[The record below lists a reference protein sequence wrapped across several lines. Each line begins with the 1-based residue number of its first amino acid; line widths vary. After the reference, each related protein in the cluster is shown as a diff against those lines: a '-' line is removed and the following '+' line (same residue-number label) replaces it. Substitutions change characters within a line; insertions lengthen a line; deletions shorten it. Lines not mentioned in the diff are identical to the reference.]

1 MSARVPCVG
10 GTMARWRAWRRTWRR
25 HCRLSQPTPRACRA
39 TPSSSPTLLVTH
51 AAPLPRRAT
60 PRLREP
66 SAPICSGGIWR
77 RCGCCT
83 SSGRATAVRSSA
95 DGSRRTRRGGNGCR
109 SWPRWA
115 ARPSSHALIG
125 SPHSCAISISLRTP
139 RSSPTATSLV
149 RTSSWRTPTWSL
161 MRRST
166 CSRPSASMRSER
178 GSSPSTAIA
187 SQRVRPAT
195 PRQRGPK
202 SHRETPPQDSRSPSQ
217 QWRQARSA
225 RRLRAKRHHEY
236 AGIAALA
243 PPLRRRW
250 REGRGRQRWLAPP
263 QPPQQQQHLKAC
275 RPGKATATTQ
285 L

>member
-1 MSARVPCVG
+1 MPVHDAAKGLNRQHSPSPAGTHVIVAHADLVFDETIHMLSALG
-10 GTMARWRAWRRTWRR
+10 FDEERAWVLT
-25 HCRLSQPTPRACRA
+25 
-39 TPSSSPTLLVTH
+39 VNGE
-51 AAPLPRRAT
+51 
-60 PRLREP
+60 REP
-66 SAPICSGGIWR
+66 ARKGSG
-77 RCGCCT
+77 
-83 SSGRATAVRSSA
+83 
-95 DGSRRTRRGGNGCR
+95 
-109 SWPRWA
+109 
-115 ARPSSHALIG
+115 ARPGHVSGL
-125 SPHSCAISISLRTP
+125 PP
-139 RSSPTATSLV
+139 Q
-149 RTSSWRTPTWSL
+149 
-161 MRRST
+161 
-166 CSRPSASMRSER
+166 
-178 GSSPSTAIA
+178 AIA

-202 SHRETPPQDSRSPSQ
+202 SHRETSPQDSRSPSQ